1 MHLLVTRPEP
11 DGERTAAQLRARGHD
26 VRLAPLLRI
35 EAVADA
41 DLGGGP
47 FAAILLTSANGA
59 RALATHL
66 RRDELLELPVLAVGR
81 SSADAARAAGF
92 ADTVS
97 ADGDGG
103 DLARLAAAC
112 FAGSGRS
119 LLYLSGED
127 RARDLAGELAVQGL
141 AVRTVVIYRAVKAQ
155 NLTPEALAALG
166 GGGIDGVL
174 HFSRRSV
181 ETYLDCAAELLDR
194 ALKPIH
200 FCLSARAAEPLKAA
214 GAAVIRVAPRPDED
228 ALMELVGRA

>member
-11 DGERTAAQLRARGHD
+11 DGERTAATLRTRGHD
-26 VRLAPLLRI
+26 VMLAPLLRI

-59 RALATHL
+59 RALAKHQ

-81 SSADAARAAGF
+81 SSADAARSAGF
-92 ADTVS
+92 ADAVS
-97 ADGDGG
+97 ADGDSG

-112 FAGSGRS
+112 FGGIRRP

-127 RARDLAGELAVQGL
+127 RAHDLASALAVRGL
-141 AVRTVVIYRAVKAQ
+141 AVCTVVIYRAVKARSF
-155 NLTPEALAALG
+155 TPEALAALA
-166 GGGIDGVL
+166 GIDGVV

-181 ETYLDCAAELLDR
+181 ETYLDCAVEVLDR
-194 ALKPIH
+194 ALKPVH
-200 FCLSARAAEPLKAA
+200 FCLSPRVAEPLKVA
-214 GAAVIRVAPRPDED
+214 GAAIIRVAPRPDED